1 VAFFAYIMANRK
13 NGALYAGHTDNI
25 AARVLAHRE
34 GRGAAHTSKYD
45 IKRLVWMEAHDT
57 REAAK
62 TREYQIKKWKRD
74 WKIRLIEETNP
85 DWKDLW
91 FSLNQ

>member
-1 VAFFAYIMANRK
+1 MAFYAYIMANRK

-57 REAAK
+57 RESAK